1 MFIRNKGE
9 MMLKMPPPWLL
20 VVGKLVHAGKRKNAC
35 QLLESEQRQRNHRDL
50 LSLIENKW
58 L

>member
-1 MFIRNKGE
+1 
-9 MMLKMPPPWLL
+9 MLKMPPPWLL